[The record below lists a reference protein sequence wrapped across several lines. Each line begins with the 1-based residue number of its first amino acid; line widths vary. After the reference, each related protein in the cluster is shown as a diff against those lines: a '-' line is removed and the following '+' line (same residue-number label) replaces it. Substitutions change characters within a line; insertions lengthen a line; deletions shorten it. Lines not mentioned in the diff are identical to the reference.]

1 MEFEGFAIESKEELY
16 YLRKLSRVMNLERV
30 PHLRGRAWIS
40 FPVGKYAEQ
49 LKAYKHYAV

>member
-1 MEFEGFAIESKEELY
+1 
-16 YLRKLSRVMNLERV
+16 MNLQRV

>member
-1 MEFEGFAIESKEELY
+1 MPFLQ
-16 YLRKLSRVMNLERV
+16 M
-30 PHLRGRAWIS
+30 RGRAWIS